1 MLRQFIW
8 WTGAFDFVVGIG
20 VWASAMSDP
29 QAGQFVSLITL
40 GAFLM
45 MAAACL
51 IWASEDIYYR
61 APVIFW
67 QGLVRA
73 SAVCAI
79 LFAVPFGLSEQWE
92 YALAAFDGVVAVV
105 YIFGARHVTG
115 MSLARLVLC
124 DDPDAGPDI
133 PEDMLEQFR
142 EEDNKLD

>member
-8 WTGAFDFVVGIG
+8 WTGALDFVIGIG

-29 QAGQFVSLITL
+29 QPGQFVALITL

-45 MAAACL
+45 MAAALL

-67 QGLVRA
+67 QGLVRFA
-73 SAVCAI
+73 AVGSI
-79 LFAVPFGLSEQWE
+79 LFAVPFSFAEQWE
-92 YALAAFDGVVAVV
+92 YLLAAFDGVVATV
-105 YIFGARHVTG
+105 YIFGARHVSG

-142 EEDNKLD
+142 EEDK

>member
-8 WTGAFDFVVGIG
+8 WTSAIYFVVGIG

-29 QAGQFVSLITL
+29 QPGQFVALITL

-45 MAAACL
+45 MAAVLL

-61 APVIFW
+61 APVIIW
-67 QGLVRA
+67 QGLVRIA
-73 SAVCAI
+73 AACSI
-79 LFAVPFGLSEQWE
+79 LFAVPFALAEQWQ
-92 YALAAFDGVVAVV
+92 YALAAFDGVVATV

-133 PEDMLEQFR
+133 PEDMLEQFNK
-142 EEDNKLD
+142 EDNKLD